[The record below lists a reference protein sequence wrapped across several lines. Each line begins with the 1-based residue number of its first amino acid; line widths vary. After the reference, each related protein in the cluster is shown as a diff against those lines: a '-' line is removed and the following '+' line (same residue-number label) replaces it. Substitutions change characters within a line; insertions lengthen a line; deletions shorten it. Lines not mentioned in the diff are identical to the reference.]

1 VKVWGGEL
9 DREASLVNAARAFVD
24 CLYEFGTSTRQTAQA
39 FEQLEL
45 ALELYED
52 DLT

>member
-9 DREASLVNAARAFVD
+9 DREAALVNAVRAFVD
-24 CLYEFGTSTRQTAQA
+24 LMNDPAAQADSTRRA

-52 DLT
+52 NND